1 VNPFLE
7 KQEMIAFFDA
17 VMESVEPWLGLTGVP
32 PERFATALVVTAFFT
47 LTAPIAWRVAAFL
60 TYRSLDGTEE
70 RMRAA
75 ITGTLQK
82 PVRWAWVLAG
92 LWTAKI
98 ALGPHINEHVAG
110 AIVDLLRFGG
120 VVVAGT
126 LVFALANPA
135 SMWVQAQHDHR
146 DGTYLW
152 LFAPI
157 VPNVLRL
164 GGGGAIL
171 AEGAEVFLGVSPLGL
186 AGVVGG
192 ASVAFGLL
200 FNETARE
207 LMAAGILYHDDVFAV
222 GDVILLRRDD
232 EVAIV
237 DRIGLRSTLL
247 RRLGDGAHCRM
258 PNTALVSGNVLNLSR
273 STKQTVLVRASLLA
287 ADTIEAL
294 CRAIIEQVGT
304 CEGVAP
310 DTVFAR
316 LVSIEGS
323 ERVILVSWEKVGT
336 LSTGVVRHH
345 AQLAVLR
352 SFEQLDIPAAQV
364 KVLRVEDHERP
375 IPYRGRA
382 A

>member
-1 VNPFLE
+1 
-7 KQEMIAFFDA
+7 MIALFDA
-17 VMESVEPWLGLTGVP
+17 VMESIEPWLGLTGVP
-32 PERFATALVVTAFFT
+32 PERFATALVVTALFT
-47 LTAPIAWRVAAFL
+47 LTAPIAWRLAAFL
-60 TYRSLDGTEE
+60 AYHGLDGTEE
-70 RMRAA
+70 RMREA
-75 ITGTLQK
+75 ITATLQR

-92 LWTAKI
+92 LWVAKI
-98 ALGPHINEHVAG
+98 ALGEHLNDHVAG

-120 VVVAGT
+120 VVAAGT
-126 LVFALANPA
+126 WVVALANPA
-135 SMWVQAQHDHR
+135 SMWVEAQHDHR

-152 LFAPI
+152 LFAPV

-164 GGGGAIL
+164 GGGGAII

-222 GDVILLRRDD
+222 GDVILLRHDD

-247 RRLGDGAHCRM
+247 RRLVDGAHRRM
-258 PNTALVSGNVLNLSR
+258 PNTSLVSGHVLNVSR
-273 STKQTVLVRASLLA
+273 STKQTVLVRASLLG

-294 CRAIIEQVGT
+294 CGAIVEQVGT
-304 CEGVAP
+304 CEGVGP
-310 DTVFAR
+310 GTVFAR

-323 ERVILVSWEKVGT
+323 ERVILVGWERVGT
-336 LSTGVVRHH
+336 LSTGVIRHD

-352 SFEQLDIPAAQV
+352 AFERQDIPAAKV
-364 KVLRVEDHERP
+364 KVLRVEEGQRS
-375 IPYRGRA
+375 IPDRGRA